1 MISYRMTLKIKIVMV
16 VALMKE
22 YKIILNDEEI
32 IELKKMFQTDNVDEA
47 VRMAI
52 DQVLKKQ
59 IYDQLLALKG
69 NVKWEGNLEEMRETR
84 I

>member
-1 MISYRMTLKIKIVMV
+1 
-16 VALMKE
+16 MKE

>member
-1 MISYRMTLKIKIVMV
+1 MISYRMALKIMMV
-16 VALMKE
+16 VVLMKE
-22 YKIILNDEEI
+22 YKISLNDEEI
-32 IELKKMFQTDNVDEA
+32 IELKKIFQTDNVDEA

-69 NVKWEGNLEEMRETR
+69 NVKWEGNLEEMREPR

>member
-1 MISYRMTLKIKIVMV
+1 MISYRMTLKIKIMMV

>member
-1 MISYRMTLKIKIVMV
+1 MALKIMMEA
-16 VALMKE
+16 ALMKE
-22 YKIILNDEEI
+22 YKISLNDEEI

-52 DQVLKKQ
+52 DQVIKKQ
-59 IYDQLLALKG
+59 TYDQLLALKG
-69 NVKWEGNLEEMRETR
+69 NIKWEGNLEEIRESR

>member
-1 MISYRMTLKIKIVMV
+1 
-16 VALMKE
+16 MKE
-22 YKIILNDEEI
+22 YKISLNDEEI
-32 IELKKMFQTDNVDEA
+32 IELKKIFQTDNVDEA

-69 NVKWEGNLEEMRETR
+69 NVKWEGNLEEMREPR

>member
-1 MISYRMTLKIKIVMV
+1 MV

-22 YKIILNDEEI
+22 FKISLNDEEI
-32 IELKKMFQTDNVDEA
+32 MELKKMFHTDNADEA

-52 DQVLKKQ
+52 DQVIKKQ
-59 IYDQLLALKG
+59 TYDQLLALKG
-69 NVKWEGNLEEMRETR
+69 NVKWEGNLEDMRESR